1 VESLKSF
8 QDCLKDLRHQAKKLT
23 SAVISLTAL
32 FAEEAIRLSR
42 EDEASRLTSSYRTVV
57 EQLEQIK
64 RDEGSARY
72 ADSRVNLRISMIGL
86 GMAAGRASVA
96 KNNRLSRISDS
107 LKSVRIKK
115 LPFGNVLVCIGPK
128 GVPGDARAI
137 SISRLAR
144 ESKRPEYEVVNE
156 LQKRGHLLLTKKA
169 FSQSIDKL
177 VDDIRKGRLHLPISR
192 EKLPEIKTLNMIK
205 PEAKNSE

>member
-8 QDCLKDLRHQAKKLT
+8 QDHLRGLRHRARKLT
-23 SAVISLTAL
+23 SAGLSLTAL
-32 FAEEAIRLSR
+32 FTEEAIRLSR
-42 EDEASRLTSSYRTVV
+42 EDEASRLRSSCRNVV

-64 RDEGSARY
+64 RDEGSASY
-72 ADSRVNLRISMIGL
+72 VDSRMNLGFSMVGL
-86 GMAAGRASVA
+86 GMAAGRAALA

-107 LKSVRIKK
+107 LKNSGIKK

-128 GVPGDARAI
+128 GMPGDAKAI

-144 ESKRPEYEVVNE
+144 ESKRPEYEVINE
-156 LQKRGHLLLTKKA
+156 LQKGGHLLLGKEA

-177 VDDIRKGRLHLPISR
+177 VDDIRKGRLHLPISV
-192 EKLPEIKTLNMIK
+192 EKLSEIKTSDMIE

>member
-8 QDCLKDLRHQAKKLT
+8 QDYLKDLRHQASKLT
-23 SAVISLTAL
+23 SAGLSLNIL
-32 FAEEAIRLSR
+32 FTEEAIRLSR
-42 EDEASRLTSSYRTVV
+42 EDEASRLRSSYRAIV

-64 RDEGSARY
+64 RDEDSASY
-72 ADSRVNLRISMIGL
+72 VDSRVNLRISMIGI
-86 GMAAGRASVA
+86 GVAAGRAAVA

-107 LKSVRIKK
+107 LKTSVVKR
-115 LPFGNVLVCIGPK
+115 LPFGSVMVCIGPK
-128 GVPGDARAI
+128 GLPGDAKAI

-144 ESKRPEYEVVNE
+144 ESKRPEYEIINE
-156 LQKRGHLLLTKKA
+156 LQKRGHLLLSKEA

-177 VDDIRKGRLHLPISR
+177 VDDIRKGRLHLPIPM
-192 EKLPEIKTLNMIK
+192 EKLSEIRTSGMIK